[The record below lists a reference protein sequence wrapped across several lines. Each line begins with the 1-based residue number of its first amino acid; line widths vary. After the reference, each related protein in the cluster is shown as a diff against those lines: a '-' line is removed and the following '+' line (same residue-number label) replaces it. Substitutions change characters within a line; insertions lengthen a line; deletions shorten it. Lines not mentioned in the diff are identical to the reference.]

1 MEEFVIY
8 LNKFTKFT
16 LFIFIL
22 MGITYVFLGIS
33 SIINEAII
41 MGCIQLVIALMAI
54 GLLVINSFD
63 SISNKLQLRL
73 NEQSIFYRDSMILKP
88 KEYFWTE
95 LNNVEVRKGYIRFSL
110 KNGTE
115 EQFSLSALNFNEQ
128 QFLKE
133 KLLAFK
139 TLIK

>member
-1 MEEFVIY
+1 
-8 LNKFTKFT
+8 
-16 LFIFIL
+16 